1 MAVTKCNICNNLL
14 HLMTLVTSV
23 TSGKSEINSKQKWKD
38 TDINWRNTGRRQTDT
53 NAPIAIVAKHHLLDT

>member
-1 MAVTKCNICNNLL
+1 
-14 HLMTLVTSV
+14 MTLVTSV